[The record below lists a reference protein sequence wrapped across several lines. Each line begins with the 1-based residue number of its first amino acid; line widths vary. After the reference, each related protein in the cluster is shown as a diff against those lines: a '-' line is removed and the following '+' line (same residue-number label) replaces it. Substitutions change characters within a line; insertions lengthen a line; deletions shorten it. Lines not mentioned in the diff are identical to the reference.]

1 MDDKRIKNT
10 KRMMEEVK
18 SPERIEKSQKMDQLT
33 PMMGKTRAKS
43 RMMKL
48 ESKKDFKNIEH
59 FGLDVTDNLREAM
72 KKGGKEDNEEVRK
85 KMHGDIKRY
94 KLHGKSPENLLNPK
108 FVKYLSNL
116 QDGKEQF
123 IQKDKRIEPRKGGS
137 YEGHMFTMTKVIDFG
152 KEDKPESEFKEIQEP
167 SSPRPGKKGD
177 GKWHRSHASP
187 YALNG
192 TETNKAKTV
201 YTPSWSNITIDGS
214 IERYAKETVKKY
226 GEGNV
231 FHFRMDSHD
240 RSSLG
245 VIVRDVNSKSEEK
258 RWFTVTAQYK
268 RKDFD

>member
-10 KRMMEEVK
+10 KRTIEEVK
-18 SPERIEKSQKMDQLT
+18 SPQRIEKSQKMDQLA
-33 PMMGKTRAKS
+33 PMMRTTRSKS
-43 RMMKL
+43 KMIKL
-48 ESKKDFKNIEH
+48 EKNKDFTNISH
-59 FGLDVTDNLREAM
+59 FGLDVTKNLSEAM

-85 KMHGDIKRY
+85 KMHGDIKRH
-94 KLHGKSPENLLNPK
+94 KLHGKSPKELLNPK

-116 QDGKEQF
+116 QDGDAQF

-137 YEGHMFTMTKVIDFG
+137 YNGHMFTMTKVLDFG

-167 SSPRPGKKGD
+167 SSPRPNKSKD
-177 GKWHRSHASP
+177 GKWHRSHTSP
-187 YALNG
+187 FSLNG

-201 YTPSWSNITIDGS
+201 YAPSWSNITIDSG
-214 IERYAKETVKKY
+214 IERYAKETVKQY

-245 VIVRDVNSKSEEK
+245 VIVHDVNSESEEN

-268 RKDFD
+268 RKNF